1 MGPSPKAGFDHH
13 IDRAAGDDEVLDVV
27 PPDKDELAAL
37 IDRCRLD
44 HASLRSRGRKKPWG
58 LERPPK
64 KVLNAHTRS
73 APMAI
78 TNNVAATAR
87 MSVLR
92 SSIDEVSYA
101 LQINGPLSTP
111 G

>member
-1 MGPSPKAGFDHH
+1 MPSLNAGFDHH

-44 HASLRSRGRKKPWG
+44 HAKSAIARPQEAMHLV
-58 LERPPK
+58 RPPK
-64 KVLNAHTRS
+64 KVLNAHIRS

-87 MSVLR
+87 LSVLR

-101 LQINGPLSTP
+101 F
-111 G
+111 